1 MYFLC
6 HTQKN
11 FGLEIFRKLPIYNVY
26 EGNKLKQ
33 VGKFEVLNRILIG
46 LHANAMRT
54 DLKVL
59 GIKVNLGQMQV
70 KGGIKLSPDAKLIY
84 QSPTGIF
91 SRAIRVKDLG

>member
-1 MYFLC
+1 
-6 HTQKN
+6 
-11 FGLEIFRKLPIYNVY
+11 
-26 EGNKLKQ
+26 
-33 VGKFEVLNRILIG
+33 
-46 LHANAMRT
+46 MRT

-91 SRAIRVKDLG
+91 SRAVRVKDLG